1 METKKK
7 GGGRN
12 TSKDERHDNCQPRG
26 KQGLALNPST
36 VTYPTSEWRTQ
47 ASVAKI
53 YVHWL
58 QHSFLGVIVEKYILD
73 QLSYKL
79 HTLALCS

>member
-1 METKKK
+1 M
-7 GGGRN
+7 
-12 TSKDERHDNCQPRG
+12 
-26 KQGLALNPST
+26 LAADIISAPS

-58 QHSFLGVIVEKYILD
+58 QHSFLEVIVEKYILD